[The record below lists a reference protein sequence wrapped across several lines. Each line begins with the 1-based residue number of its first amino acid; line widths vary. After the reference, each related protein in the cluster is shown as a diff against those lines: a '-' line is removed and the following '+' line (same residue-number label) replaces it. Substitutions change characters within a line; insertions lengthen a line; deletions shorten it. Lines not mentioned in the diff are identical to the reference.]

1 MKFRA
6 FASLIVFAMAVIGTS
21 GCTAVES
28 ETEAKPQVVASLSV
42 WGNLA
47 TYIGGDLVEVTNLV
61 DDPSQ
66 DPHSFEASARD
77 QLALSKADLVIANGG
92 GFDPFIDQMLA
103 NLDRQPT
110 LVKVED
116 LELAI
121 EFAGNEHAWYSIPTV
136 QLVAQEILEKLQKI
150 DSANAEKY
158 QVGFADLQNRLAET
172 ATKAAA
178 LADKLTGKSAITTE
192 PLVDYL
198 LTDLGVAMKTPAS
211 FAEAIEEERDA
222 SVADLE
228 LVANLIRNKKVDMLI
243 LNSSTE
249 TTQIAYLVS
258 AAEQAQLPIF
268 EFSELPPQGDR
279 YSDWI
284 NFYLET
290 IDSYFE

>member
-1 MKFRA
+1 MKIRA
-6 FASLIVFAMAVIGTS
+6 FASSVVLLLAAVGLT
-21 GCTAVES
+21 GCSAAPEAV
-28 ETEAKPQVVASLSV
+28 AKPQVVASLSV
-42 WGNLA
+42 WGDLA
-47 TYIGGDLVEVTNLV
+47 SYIGGDLVEVTNLV

-103 NLDRQPT
+103 NLEQQPT

-121 EFAGNEHAWYSIPTV
+121 DFAGNEHAWYSIPTV
-136 QLVAQEILEKLQKI
+136 QLVAAEITEKLKKI
-150 DSANAEKY
+150 DSANAEKFEA
-158 QVGFADLQNRLAET
+158 GFADLQTAIAAT
-172 ATKAAA
+172 ATKAAT
-178 LADKLTGKSAITTE
+178 LAVKLNGKSAITTE

-198 LTDLGVAMKTPAS
+198 LTDLGVANKTPAA

-228 LVANLIRNKKVDMLI
+228 LVANLIRNKKIDMLI
-243 LNSSTE
+243 LNSSTQ
-249 TTQIAYLVS
+249 TTQIDYLV
-258 AAEQAQLPIF
+258 AAAKEAKLPIF
-268 EFSELPPQGDR
+268 EFSELPPQGER
-279 YSDWI
+279 YADWI